1 MSFPPSR
8 GNLLFL
14 AIMKLLIIYFLV
26 LGFICIRDL
35 FKVKNFDDYVVAGRK
50 QSSPFV
56 FMSLMATVLGA
67 SATVGIAARAESI
80 GFAAFWWLGVGAI
93 GFWFQAAFLSKP
105 VHDLDVRTLPEIAE
119 KTVGKTGRK
128 LVAFIIAISWIGII
142 AAQFA
147 AVAGF
152 IGLVLGHDA
161 GTQSVLITAV
171 IVIVYT
177 LLGGQLSVV
186 RTDALQFGILTLGFF
201 AVAIYLFGGFSGA
214 ETAAIANGTS
224 AIANGNAAIANDTVA
239 HSAGLATF
247 GDFSLL
253 NEKFSFA
260 DLAMMLFTVGG
271 AYFLGPDVISRNLV
285 AKDSTSARK
294 AVIIGSF
301 AIFVFS
307 VVIVLLG
314 MWAATYAPNADG
326 TSVNPLFRLA
336 SGVLPLP
343 LAALLSVGLLSAL
356 LSSAD
361 TCLINSAAIFG
372 SDILNTRRISVVR
385 LLVVAIGIIATYLAL
400 QGKDII
406 GLLTMA
412 YSVYTPG
419 IVAPLAVAIIAHKK
433 FSIKKSLWYA
443 GVVVGGLFGLIPA
456 ILASTAKIATPA
468 YIPHIGIAIS
478 LAFALASLKRKKA

>member
-1 MSFPPSR
+1 
-8 GNLLFL
+8 
-14 AIMKLLIIYFLV
+14 MKLLLIYFFV

-80 GFAAFWWLGVGAI
+80 GFAAFWWLAVGAI

-128 LVAFIIAISWIGII
+128 LVALIIAVSWIGII

-201 AVAIYLFGGFSGA
+201 AAAVYLFGGFSGA
-214 ETAAIANGTS
+214 ENAALQAAENLATSSSTA
-224 AIANGNAAIANDTVA
+224 GNA
-239 HSAGLATF
+239 GLTTF
-247 GDFSLL
+247 GNFNLL
-253 NEKFSFA
+253 NEKFGAS
-260 DLAMMLFTVGG
+260 DLAIMLFTIGG

-285 AKDSTSARK
+285 AKDATSARK
-294 AVIIGSF
+294 AVVAGSF
-301 AIFVFS
+301 AILAFS
-307 VVIVLLG
+307 VIIVLLG
-314 MWAATYAPNADG
+314 MWAATYAPATAG
-326 TSVNPLFRLA
+326 SATNPLFRLA

-385 LLVVAIGIIATYLAL
+385 ISVVVIGIIATYLAL

-433 FSIKKSLWYA
+433 FKVKKTL
-443 GVVVGGLFGLIPA
+443 
-456 ILASTAKIATPA
+456 
-468 YIPHIGIAIS
+468 
-478 LAFALASLKRKKA
+478 

>member
-1 MSFPPSR
+1 
-8 GNLLFL
+8 
-14 AIMKLLIIYFLV
+14 MKLLLIYFFV

-80 GFAAFWWLGVGAI
+80 GFAAFWWLAVGAI

-128 LVAFIIAISWIGII
+128 LVALIIAVSWIGII

-147 AVAGF
+147 AIAGF

-201 AVAIYLFGGFSGA
+201 AAAIYLFGGFSGA
-214 ETAAIANGTS
+214 E
-224 AIANGNAAIANDTVA
+224 NAALQAAGNLAASSSTA
-239 HSAGLATF
+239 GNAGLATF
-247 GDFSLL
+247 GNFNLL
-253 NEKFSFA
+253 NEKFGAS
-260 DLAMMLFTVGG
+260 DLAIMLFTIGG

-285 AKDSTSARK
+285 AKDATSARK
-294 AVIIGSF
+294 AVVAGSF
-301 AIFVFS
+301 AILAFS
-307 VVIVLLG
+307 VIIVLLG
-314 MWAATYAPNADG
+314 MWAATYAPATAG
-326 TSVNPLFRLA
+326 SATNPLFRLA

-385 LLVVAIGIIATYLAL
+385 ISVVVIGIIATYLAL

-433 FSIKKSLWYA
+433 FKVKKTLWYA
-443 GVVVGGLFGLIPA
+443 GVIIGGLFGLIPA
-456 ILASTAKIATPA
+456 ILASTAKIQSPA
-468 YIPHIGIAIS
+468 YLPLVGIAIS
-478 LAFALASLKRKKA
+478 LVFALASLKRKN

>member
-1 MSFPPSR
+1 
-8 GNLLFL
+8 
-14 AIMKLLIIYFLV
+14 MKLLLIYFLV
-26 LGFICIRDL
+26 LGFICVRDW

-50 QSSPFV
+50 QTAPFV

-67 SATVGIAARAESI
+67 SATVGIAARAENI

-105 VHDLDVRTLPEIAE
+105 IHDLDVRTLPELAE
-119 KTVGKTGRK
+119 KTVGKVGRK
-128 LVAFIIAISWIGII
+128 LVGFIIAVSWIGII

-161 GTQSVLITAV
+161 GTMSVVITAA

-186 RTDALQFGILTLGFF
+186 RTDALQFGILTVGF
-201 AVAIYLFGGFSGA
+201 AAAAIYCMVAGNEATLI
-214 ETAAIANGTS
+214 ETAA
-224 AIANGNAAIANDTVA
+224 GNAAGSVA
-239 HSAGLATF
+239 SL

-253 NEKFSFA
+253 NEKFGIA

-285 AKDSTSARK
+285 AKNASAAKK
-294 AVIIGSF
+294 AVIVGSF
-301 AIFVFS
+301 AILIFS
-307 VVIVLLG
+307 VIIVYLG
-314 MWAATYAPNADG
+314 MWAHAFAPAG
-326 TSVNPLFRLA
+326 GVNPLFRLA
-336 SGVLPLP
+336 SNVLPLP

-372 SDILNTRRISVVR
+372 SDILGTKRIAVVR
-385 LLVVAIGIIATYLAL
+385 ILVVIIGIIAMILAL
-400 QGKDII
+400 GSKDII
-406 GLLTMA
+406 ALLTMA

-433 FSIKKSLWYA
+433 FSIMKNLWYA
-443 GVVVGGLFGLIPA
+443 GVCLGGLFGLVPA
-456 ILASTAKIATPA
+456 ILSTAKVSTPN
-468 YIPHIGIAIS
+468 YMPHIGIAIS
-478 LAFALASLKRKKA
+478 LIFALASLRKKSC

>member
-1 MSFPPSR
+1 
-8 GNLLFL
+8 
-14 AIMKLLIIYFLV
+14 MKLLIIYFLV

-201 AVAIYLFGGFSGA
+201 AATIYLFGGFSGA
-214 ETAAIANGTS
+214 ETAEIANE
-224 AIANGNAAIANDTVA
+224 NAAT
-239 HSAGLATF
+239 SAGLATF
-247 GDFSLL
+247 GNFNLL
-253 NEKFSFA
+253 NEKFGFA
-260 DLAMMLFTVGG
+260 DLALMLFTVGG

-285 AKDSTSARK
+285 AKDSSSARK
-294 AVIIGSF
+294 AVVIGSF
-301 AIFVFS
+301 AIIVFS

-314 MWAATYAPNADG
+314 MWAATYAPNAAG

-385 LLVVAIGIIATYLAL
+385 LFVVAIGIIATFLAL

-433 FSIKKSLWYA
+433 FSIKKTLWYA
-443 GVVVGGLFGLIPA
+443 GVIVGGLFGLIPA

-468 YIPHIGIAIS
+468 YLPHIGIAIS
-478 LAFALASLKRKKA
+478 LVFVLASLKRK

>member
-1 MSFPPSR
+1 
-8 GNLLFL
+8 
-14 AIMKLLIIYFLV
+14 MKLLLIYFFV

-80 GFAAFWWLGVGAI
+80 GFAAFWWLAVGAI

-128 LVAFIIAISWIGII
+128 LVALIIAVSWIGII

-201 AVAIYLFGGFSGA
+201 AAAIYLFGGFSGA
-214 ETAAIANGTS
+214 E
-224 AIANGNAAIANDTVA
+224 NAALQAAGNLAASSSTVN
-239 HSAGLATF
+239 SAGLATF
-247 GDFSLL
+247 GSFNLL
-253 NEKFSFA
+253 NEKFGAS
-260 DLAMMLFTVGG
+260 DLAIMLFTIGG

-285 AKDSTSARK
+285 AKDATSARK
-294 AVIIGSF
+294 AVVAGSF
-301 AIFVFS
+301 AILAFS
-307 VVIVLLG
+307 VIIVLLG
-314 MWAATYAPNADG
+314 MWAATYAPATVG
-326 TSVNPLFRLA
+326 STTNPLFRLA

-385 LLVVAIGIIATYLAL
+385 ISVVVIGIIATYLAL

-433 FSIKKSLWYA
+433 FKVKKTLWYA

-456 ILASTAKIATPA
+456 ILTSTAKIQSPA
-468 YIPHIGIAIS
+468 YLPHIGIAVS
-478 LAFALASLKRKKA
+478 LVFALASLKRKN

>member
-1 MSFPPSR
+1 
-8 GNLLFL
+8 
-14 AIMKLLIIYFLV
+14 MKLLLIYFFV

-80 GFAAFWWLGVGAI
+80 GFAAFWWLAVGAI

-128 LVAFIIAISWIGII
+128 LVALIIAISWIGII

-201 AVAIYLFGGFSGA
+201 AAAVYLFGGFSGA
-214 ETAAIANGTS
+214 E
-224 AIANGNAAIANDTVA
+224 NAALQTAGTLAASSSTAGN
-239 HSAGLATF
+239 AGLATF
-247 GDFSLL
+247 GNFNLL
-253 NEKFSFA
+253 NEKFGAS
-260 DLAMMLFTVGG
+260 DLAIMLFTIGG

-285 AKDSTSARK
+285 AKDATSARK
-294 AVIIGSF
+294 AVVAGSF
-301 AIFVFS
+301 AILAFS
-307 VVIVLLG
+307 VIIVLLG
-314 MWAATYAPNADG
+314 MWAATYAPATAG
-326 TSVNPLFRLA
+326 SATNPLFRLA

-385 LLVVAIGIIATYLAL
+385 ISVVVIGIIATYLAL

-433 FSIKKSLWYA
+433 FKVKKTLWYA
-443 GVVVGGLFGLIPA
+443 GVIIGGLFGLIPA
-456 ILASTAKIATPA
+456 ILASTAKIQSPA
-468 YIPHIGIAIS
+468 YLPLVGIAIS
-478 LAFALASLKRKKA
+478 LVFALASLKRKN

>member
-1 MSFPPSR
+1 
-8 GNLLFL
+8 
-14 AIMKLLIIYFLV
+14 MKLLIIYVLV

-50 QSSPFV
+50 QSTPFV

-128 LVAFIIAISWIGII
+128 LVAFIIAVSWIGII

-161 GTQSVLITAV
+161 GTQSVLITAI

-201 AVAIYLFGGFSGA
+201 AAAIYLFGGFSGA
-214 ETAAIANGTS
+214 ESAAIANGT
-224 AIANGNAAIANDTVA
+224 DA
-239 HSAGLATF
+239 HSAITTTSAGIATF

-253 NEKFSFA
+253 NEKFGFA

-285 AKDSTSARK
+285 AKDSSSARK

-301 AIFVFS
+301 AILAFS

-314 MWAATYAPNADG
+314 MWAATYSPDVATATG
-326 TSVNPLFRLA
+326 STMNPLFRLA

-343 LAALLSVGLLSAL
+343 LAALLSIGLLSAL

-385 LLVVAIGIIATYLAL
+385 LTVVAIGIIATYLAL

-433 FSIKKSLWYA
+433 FNIKKSLWYA
-443 GVVVGGLFGLIPA
+443 GVCVGGLFGLIPA

-468 YIPHIGIAIS
+468 CLPHIGIAVS
-478 LAFALASLKRKKA
+478 LIFALASLKRK

>member
-1 MSFPPSR
+1 
-8 GNLLFL
+8 
-14 AIMKLLIIYFLV
+14 MKLLLIYFFV

-80 GFAAFWWLGVGAI
+80 GFAAFWWLAVGAI
-93 GFWFQAAFLSKP
+93 GFWFQAALLSKP

-128 LVAFIIAISWIGII
+128 LVALIIAVSWIGII

-201 AVAIYLFGGFSGA
+201 AAAVYLFGGFSGA
-214 ETAAIANGTS
+214 E
-224 AIANGNAAIANDTVA
+224 NAALQAAGTLTASSSTAGN
-239 HSAGLATF
+239 AGLATF
-247 GDFSLL
+247 GSFNLL
-253 NEKFSFA
+253 NEKFGA
-260 DLAMMLFTVGG
+260 NDLAIMLFTIGG

-285 AKDSTSARK
+285 AKDATSARK
-294 AVIIGSF
+294 AVVAGSF
-301 AIFVFS
+301 AILAFS
-307 VVIVLLG
+307 VIIVLLG
-314 MWAATYAPNADG
+314 MWAATYAPATAG
-326 TSVNPLFRLA
+326 SATNPLFRLA

-385 LLVVAIGIIATYLAL
+385 ISVVVIGIIATYLAL

-433 FSIKKSLWYA
+433 FKVKKTLWYA
-443 GVVVGGLFGLIPA
+443 GVIIGGLFGLIPA
-456 ILASTAKIATPA
+456 ILASTAKIQSPA
-468 YIPHIGIAIS
+468 YLPLVGIAIS
-478 LAFALASLKRKKA
+478 LVFALASLKKK